1 MAQSLLLIKPGSFG
15 DVVHALPCVAALK
28 KHDPSLRLTWLVDE
42 RWQPLLM
49 GNPHIDELVVF
60 PRQQFRG
67 LGGKL
72 KSIPWAL
79 DLKRFQPD
87 IALDLQ
93 GLLRSGLMA
102 RCSGARRTIGLSDAR
117 EGARFF
123 YNDVVPVQER
133 EHSVRRYLRALAPL
147 GIPSVEHPEFT
158 LPAGTQPKGVS
169 PGPFVLVHP
178 FARGRGKSLTPEQ
191 VVMLCQSL
199 FPATVVLAGA
209 GATPEDLPA
218 NTVSLLN
225 TTSIA
230 ELIWLIRAANYVIS
244 VDSGPMH
251 IAAAITPRLVSIHT
265 WSDPRLVGPFNE
277 GAWIWQGGELRR
289 QLLDQPALPPARSP
303 EERDIRAIAELVR
316 SAA

>member
-42 RWQPLLM
+42 RWQPLLT

-60 PRQQFRG
+60 PRQRFRG

-123 YNDVVPVQER
+123 YDDVVPVQAR

-158 LPAGTQPKGVS
+158 LPAGSQPKGVP

-191 VVMLCQSL
+191 VVSLCQSL

-209 GATPEDLPA
+209 GPTPEDLPA

-230 ELIWLIRAANYVIS
+230 ELIWLIRAAGYVIS

-289 QLLDQPALPPARSP
+289 QQLDQATLPPARSP
-303 EERDIRAIAELVR
+303 EEKDIRAIAELVR
-316 SAA
+316 SAS